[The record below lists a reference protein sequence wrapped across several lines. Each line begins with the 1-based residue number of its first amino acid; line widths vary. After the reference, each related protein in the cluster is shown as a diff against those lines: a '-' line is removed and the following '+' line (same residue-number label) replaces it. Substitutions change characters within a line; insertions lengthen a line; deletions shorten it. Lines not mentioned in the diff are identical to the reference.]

1 MWDHQPVTRHPLCF
15 PVELLPPGLPGREG
29 VGRGPA
35 SGTDAPLCRRTD
47 PHPPTNSPANPSG
60 LPGEPGAGP
69 NSHRAIACLHNTRL
83 FHQPHSSSRQGRGEL
98 GRHQPSPWPPGS
110 SAPHPKL
117 HPSRKS
123 YINPSSRT
131 PRSDPG
137 PSTLRICLGPTDCG
151 DKPGSGLCEGKA
163 EARGPLA
170 GHHPAL
176 GNGALTLES
185 GCKPSGRQKAPTLPP
200 AGPGAQNR
208 GAPPL
213 PWLPSGQPAVC
224 REVPSFLWAH
234 PAHTPTLGSGTRHS
248 PAPTA
253 ASGTRVWPRLTLP
266 RWRGAPK
273 PPARVPTPAPPP
285 TSCDSQLV
293 P

>member
-1 MWDHQPVTRHPLCF
+1 MWGHQPVTSHPLCF
-15 PVELLPPGLPGREG
+15 PVDSSGQASRDVKGPAG
-29 VGRGPA
+29 GPA

-47 PHPPTNSPANPSG
+47 PHPPTNSQAKPSG
-60 LPGEPGAGP
+60 LPGEHGTGP

-83 FHQPHSSSRQGRGEL
+83 FHPKYLVSKPTVPPNGTRGRGQAEQ

-110 SAPHPKL
+110 SASHPKL

-131 PRSDPG
+131 PRRDPG

-151 DKPGSGLCEGKA
+151 DKPGSGLSEGKA

-170 GHHPAL
+170 GRHPAL

-224 REVPSFLWAH
+224 REVPSFWCG
-234 PAHTPTLGSGTRHS
+234 PTLPTRRPWGQEPGT
-248 PAPTA
+248 
-253 ASGTRVWPRLTLP
+253 PRPPQLLQG
-266 RWRGAPK
+266 RGCGPG
-273 PPARVPTPAPPP
+273 
-285 TSCDSQLV
+285 
-293 P
+293 